1 MSYPFE
7 DDYRRRRWQVR
18 RYFALVNGT
27 ERSQS
32 TRKIELDRLHI
43 LRAGSF
49 LIVYNLIEATARAGL
64 QAIHDDM
71 AAKRVPF
78 HDLNDGIRKEI
89 IKGFKRNGN
98 VDKHYEILDL
108 PVDIVAVSLNVE
120 DHFSGNVDARLLR
133 SIAELYG
140 FSIAADK
147 VRTRDGVDLLT
158 IKTTRND
165 LAHGDKTYDEV
176 GREYTSRDL
185 LEIGMR
191 SLAYMEAFIASVS
204 DYLKLESYRRPPTP
218 PA

>member
-18 RYFALVNGT
+18 RYFALVNST

-32 TRKIELDRLHI
+32 SVKIELDRLHI

-64 QAIHDDM
+64 QAIHDDL

-78 HDLNDGIRKEI
+78 HDLNDGIRREVV
-89 IKGFKRNGN
+89 KGFKRNGN
-98 VDKHYEILDL
+98 AEQHYDLADL
-108 PVDIVAVSLNVE
+108 PVDIVSASLDVE
-120 DHFSGNVDARLLR
+120 YHFSGNVDARLLKT
-133 SIAELYG
+133 IAELYG
-140 FSIAADK
+140 FSIVADK
-147 VRTRDGVDLLT
+147 TRTRDGVDLLT

-165 LAHGDKTYDEV
+165 LAHGDKTYDDV
-176 GREYTSRDL
+176 GREYTARNL

-191 SLAYMEAFIASVS
+191 SLAYMEAFIGSVS
-204 DYLKLESYRRPPTP
+204 EYLTTESYRRTP
-218 PA
+218 PPA

>member
-7 DDYRRRRWQVR
+7 EDYRRRRWQVR
-18 RYFALVNGT
+18 RYFALVDST
-27 ERSQS
+27 ERAQS
-32 TRKIELDRLHI
+32 SVKIELDRLHI

-78 HDLNDGIRKEI
+78 HDLNYGIRKEI

-98 VDKHYEILDL
+98 VDKHSDMPDL
-108 PVDIVAVSLNVE
+108 PVDIVAASLDID

-140 FSIAADK
+140 FTITADK
-147 VRTRDGVDLLT
+147 AKTRDGVDLLT

-165 LAHGDKTYDEV
+165 LAHGDKTYDDV
-176 GREYTSRDL
+176 GREYTARNL
-185 LEIGMR
+185 LEIGIR
-191 SLAYMEAFIASVS
+191 SLAYMEAFIGSVS
-204 DYLKLESYRRPPTP
+204 DYLKTESYRRPPP